1 MSKEGDMLRRI
12 ITEEIVTF
20 MIWFI
25 ELASIEFYERDRA
38 LAFKDLNDRKIWH
51 HFIEKYE
58 EKRSL
63 SAEAIV
69 AQIEEMLG
77 TEKAPLRKLNTL
89 IDADTELIKAAIMEI
104 AKKYNWNYSVS
115 LERFY
120 SSRIGAMLTDESV
133 SLSAFTLDEIMELF
147 HQYRVKN
154 ESWV

>member
-1 MSKEGDMLRRI
+1 MLRRI
-12 ITEEIVTF
+12 ITEETAVF
-20 MIWFI
+20 MVWLI

-58 EKRSL
+58 EKRNL
-63 SAEAIV
+63 SAEMIV

-77 TEKAPLRKLNTL
+77 IEKAPLRKMYSLS
-89 IDADTELIKAAIMEI
+89 DAGTEFIKTIVLEI

-120 SSRIGAMLTDESV
+120 TSRVCGILSDAKV
-133 SLSAFTLDEIMELF
+133 CLSAFTLDEILELF
-147 HQYRVKN
+147 GQDLN
-154 ESWV
+154 